1 MGSALSGRRKAED
14 GKLAQAPSLAV
25 ASSGLKGSS
34 GSAASPETRDPGE
47 SRFVMCSRDRLRP
60 DRKYPRRIDLDQ
72 SAPLPLEENS
82 CARNDC
88 RLTFIASG
96 GAVTGVTRRP
106 FPPCLSAR
114 FSPRNRRV
122 VCWSIREASHR
133 SKPFASGTAIGAEG
147 ALPENSN
154 IAVTRPLNAWLTML
168 AYPPANY
175 GISRAKDLD
184 QPTSCYAE

>member
-88 RLTFIASG
+88 RLGVHCEWRRGYG
-96 GAVTGVTRRP
+96 GNA
-106 FPPCLSAR
+106 PPLSALP
-114 FSPRNRRV
+114 FGPVFPRNRRV
-122 VCWSIREASHR
+122 VCWSIREATHR
-133 SKPFASGTAIGAEG
+133 SKPFVSGTAFGAEA